1 MGQRQ
6 PDEAE
11 LKRAVAVLMYVFDRT
26 GKIDTASVLKAL
38 REAKLEAAVDLR
50 VGRRPAVRAEVLNG
64 FLRMA
69 GPTAVWDEGK
79 DCWRQ
84 RRRDDP
90 T

>member
-38 REAKLEAAVDLR
+38 REAKLEAAVELR
-50 VGRRPAVRAEVLNG
+50 VVGRPAVRALTQHLCHQPP
-64 FLRMA
+64 LR
-69 GPTAVWDEGK
+69 VS
-79 DCWRQ
+79 
-84 RRRDDP
+84 
-90 T
+90 